1 MVLQLKRSRKEPMSE
16 INVTPFVDVMLVLL
30 IIFMVTAPLLTVGVQ
45 VDLPESAADSLP
57 DDQEP
62 LTLSINS
69 KGEIYIQEHQVTYQ
83 KMIPKLLAIA
93 KNRTDT
99 RIYVRGDKNINYGRV
114 LEVMGTLS
122 GGGTEVISL
131 GRQCLLGAN
140 SGSGISLGD
149 RCTIEAGLYVTGGTI
164 ITILDDN
171 KSDVRKA
178 KALELSGQSDLLF
191 RRNSVTGAVECLTN
205 LSAIELNSELHS

>member
-1 MVLQLKRSRKEPMSE
+1 MAINFTRSKKGPMSE

-62 LTLSINS
+62 LTISVNA
-69 KGEIYIQEHQVTYQ
+69 KGEIYIQEHLVTYQ
-83 KMIPKLLAIA
+83 KMVPKLLAIA

-122 GGGTEVISL
+122 GAGFSKVALISEPYK
-131 GRQCLLGAN
+131 N
-140 SGSGISLGD
+140 
-149 RCTIEAGLYVTGGTI
+149 
-164 ITILDDN
+164 
-171 KSDVRKA
+171 
-178 KALELSGQSDLLF
+178 
-191 RRNSVTGAVECLTN
+191 
-205 LSAIELNSELHS
+205 

>member
-1 MVLQLKRSRKEPMSE
+1 MAFQFHRSRKEPMIE

-99 RIYVRGDKNINYGRV
+99 RIYVRGDKTINYGRV

-122 GGGTEVISL
+122 GAGFSKVALISEPYK
-131 GRQCLLGAN
+131 N
-140 SGSGISLGD
+140 
-149 RCTIEAGLYVTGGTI
+149 
-164 ITILDDN
+164 
-171 KSDVRKA
+171 
-178 KALELSGQSDLLF
+178 
-191 RRNSVTGAVECLTN
+191 
-205 LSAIELNSELHS
+205 

>member
-1 MVLQLKRSRKEPMSE
+1 MAFQFNRSKKGPMSE

-114 LEVMGTLS
+114 LEIMG
-122 GGGTEVISL
+122 
-131 GRQCLLGAN
+131 LL
-140 SGSGISLGD
+140 SGSGFTKVALISEPYKE
-149 RCTIEAGLYVTGGTI
+149 R
-164 ITILDDN
+164 
-171 KSDVRKA
+171 
-178 KALELSGQSDLLF
+178 
-191 RRNSVTGAVECLTN
+191 
-205 LSAIELNSELHS
+205 

>member
-1 MVLQLKRSRKEPMSE
+1 MAFNFNRSKKEPMSE

-45 VDLPESAADSLP
+45 VDLQSAADSLP

-122 GGGTEVISL
+122 GAGFSKVALISEPYK
-131 GRQCLLGAN
+131 N
-140 SGSGISLGD
+140 
-149 RCTIEAGLYVTGGTI
+149 
-164 ITILDDN
+164 
-171 KSDVRKA
+171 
-178 KALELSGQSDLLF
+178 
-191 RRNSVTGAVECLTN
+191 
-205 LSAIELNSELHS
+205 